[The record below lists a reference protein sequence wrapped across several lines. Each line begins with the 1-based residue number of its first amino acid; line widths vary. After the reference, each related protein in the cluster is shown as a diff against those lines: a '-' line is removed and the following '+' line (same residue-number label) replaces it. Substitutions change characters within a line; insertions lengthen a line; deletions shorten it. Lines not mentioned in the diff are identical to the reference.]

1 MKKYSLNEGN
11 DELVRSLL
19 LMKYDT
25 KKTLTENKEVLEQYS
40 FREIKNPNLVT
51 DQDLMG
57 DTGRLRSFFQ
67 MTSDFS
73 GLLSGLPNLWDMVGF
88 NYTNAF
94 AGRRIGVKGVVDAL
108 DGWVDEE
115 DLGYILAVIASLNG
129 KCYLDDTATPP
140 TKVPAINRFLEL
152 YQEDE
157 GEDLVSEIQGVGTK
171 TLRTGTEKIKTKIIN
186 LIESLKK
193 LPCPEGDTNP
203 EDTKCP
209 PGQFYNPK
217 IKKCQTTPCGG
228 CIPSL
233 CPKGTKLVNGK
244 CVGGGGSSWRECT
257 DFPLTKGCKGK
268 LVSDIQKCV
277 GASID
282 GKFGPQTE
290 RKISEKGYSTT
301 VTKDVY
307 DNIIKACG
315 ETNITGGEDDWRSAE
330 EETGGTG
337 DDFVSSSESNKNETE
352 G

>member
-25 KKTLTENKEVLEQYS
+25 KKTLTENKEVLGDIVLEQD
-40 FREIKNPNLVT
+40 NPCPNTIDETTLKSKASRVS
-51 DQDLMG
+51 DL
-57 DTGRLRSFFQ
+57 
-67 MTSDFS
+67 
-73 GLLSGLPNLWDMVGF
+73 F
-88 NYTNAF
+88 NYMTTPF
-94 AGRRIGVKGVVDAL
+94 LRIAYIRERSVEILNIITELSKKNFYDSILKTCENSLKRFKMEFEREYTSGGGFTITDNL
-108 DGWVDEE
+108 EE
-115 DLGYILAVIASLNG
+115 EFKDLIDGYIGETDPVSKRYLEEALKILNNNIE
-129 KCYLDDTATPP
+129 KPV
-140 TKVPAINRFLEL
+140 KK
-152 YQEDE
+152 QE
-157 GEDLVSEIQGVGTK
+157 
-171 TLRTGTEKIKTKIIN
+171 
-186 LIESLKK
+186 
-193 LPCPEGDTNP
+193 DTNP